1 LGSFALAK
9 QKSIVSANGIVK
21 GTNPLTVPYYKKEV
35 SKISKCKKGNL
46 L

>member
-21 GTNPLTVPYYKKEV
+21 GASPLTVPIIKKEEV
-35 SKISKCKKGNL
+35 SKISKFN
-46 L
+46 